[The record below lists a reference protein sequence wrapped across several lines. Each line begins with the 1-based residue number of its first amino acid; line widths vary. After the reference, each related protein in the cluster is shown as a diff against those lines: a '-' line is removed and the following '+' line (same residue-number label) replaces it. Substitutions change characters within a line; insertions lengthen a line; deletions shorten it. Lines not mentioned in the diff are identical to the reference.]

1 MKNSTTTLLA
11 AATLFSLTL
20 ASQSAMAMNQDSGSY
35 DLLNGKNQSIS
46 ELSMP
51 KVSYRSSTNPLA
63 IDTSEGGYD
72 AAYIGSNE
80 AVLAVTNNINGDYVS
95 RYSFRASL
103 AHTSR

>member
-11 AATLFSLTL
+11 ATLFALTL

-35 DLLNGKNQSIS
+35 DLLNGKNQSTS

-51 KVSYRSSTNPLA
+51 KVSYRSSVNPLA

-95 RYSFRASL
+95 RHSLRASL